1 MKNFVTIGTWLMAA
15 LFFIAAVFT
24 FLTAKDDIRVALRW
38 IGIGILATV
47 AAITLGS
54 VEGPEER

>member
-1 MKNFVTIGTWLMAA
+1 MKVFVTIGAWLMTA

-24 FLTAKDDIRVALRW
+24 FLTAKDDIWVALRW

-47 AAITLGS
+47 AAIALGS
-54 VEGPEER
+54 TEGPEER